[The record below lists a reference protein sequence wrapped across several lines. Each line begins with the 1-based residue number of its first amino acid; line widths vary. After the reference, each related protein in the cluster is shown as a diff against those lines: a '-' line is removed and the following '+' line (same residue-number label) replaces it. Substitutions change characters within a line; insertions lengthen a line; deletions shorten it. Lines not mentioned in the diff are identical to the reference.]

1 MGMEK
6 LKSPKKYGRLSA
18 ETLYFKRRVAACAD
32 DSAERRGVVIEF
44 LLFAQFTATFFGESD
59 LMDKT
64 VKFIPREPTLY
75 NYSFVIRYTDYW
87 MSFLRTF
94 LICLMCVVIQ
104 TFICSSVGYG
114 FAKFRFKGRGL
125 LFAAVIFTIVIPPQT
140 IMLPLF
146 MKFRYFDV
154 FGILQAVFGVTIKT
168 VDTIVPLLMLSL
180 TGLAFRCGLFIFLM
194 RQFYRGT
201 PDELNEAAYVDGA
214 GVYRTF
220 FSIIFPLGRSLMITI
235 FIYAFVWQWT
245 DTFYSGLFFS
255 NMKVLSSM
263 VADVTLIPSLQVSGG
278 SALSGLMVNT
288 ATMLILF
295 PLLVVYLCTQRLMI
309 EGIERSGITG

>member
-1 MGMEK
+1 M
-6 LKSPKKYGRLSA
+6 
-18 ETLYFKRRVAACAD
+18 
-32 DSAERRGVVIEF
+32 
-44 LLFAQFTATFFGESD
+44 
-59 LMDKT
+59 
-64 VKFIPREPTLY
+64 
-75 NYSFVIRYTDYW
+75 
-87 MSFLRTF
+87 
-94 LICLMCVVIQ
+94 
-104 TFICSSVGYG
+104 
-114 FAKFRFKGRGL
+114 
-125 LFAAVIFTIVIPPQT
+125 IFTIAIPPQT

-146 MKFRYFDV
+146 MKFRCFDV
-154 FGILQAVFGVTIKT
+154 FGILQAVFGVTIKA

-180 TGLAFRCGLFIFLM
+180 TGLAFRCGLFILLM

-214 GVYRTF
+214 GVYRT
-220 FSIIFPLGRSLMITI
+220 
-235 FIYAFVWQWT
+235 
-245 DTFYSGLFFS
+245 FFS

>member
-1 MGMEK
+1 
-6 LKSPKKYGRLSA
+6 
-18 ETLYFKRRVAACAD
+18 
-32 DSAERRGVVIEF
+32 
-44 LLFAQFTATFFGESD
+44 
-59 LMDKT
+59 
-64 VKFIPREPTLY
+64 
-75 NYSFVIRYTDYW
+75 
-87 MSFLRTF
+87 
-94 LICLMCVVIQ
+94 
-104 TFICSSVGYG
+104 
-114 FAKFRFKGRGL
+114 
-125 LFAAVIFTIVIPPQT
+125 
-140 IMLPLF
+140 MLPLF
-146 MKFRYFDV
+146 MKFRCFDV

-235 FIYAFVWQWT
+235 FIHAFVWQWT